1 MQAAPSRARDCARGT
16 TTPFPALALGLAAA
30 VSTLPL
36 ATPLPAHPQQRLF
49 TPEIALDVR
58 GVGIAAVT
66 DDGSRVAA
74 TVRTRRDRNGVDH
87 QRYGDPTYIS
97 PTRTR
102 LMVIDTR
109 SGERTWVHE
118 EPAQLRGFEWSP
130 DGGRLAY
137 FIVEDGGSG
146 GGVGSGDGGRS
157 GGGARYRLR
166 IFDASTGRAR
176 TVTLGTDREI
186 ASSSP
191 LVWSPDGAMLL
202 MGLRPDGWAA
212 EARAAFVALTE
223 APVIVQDSRNDFLA
237 WDRVRN
243 IAARQITALV
253 SPDDGSVRE
262 ILADVT
268 PSGPAF
274 SGDGSYITYST
285 ATRTKTSYTRR
296 DGTEYELFRLALAE
310 GNEPESLRDTGE
322 DRLSANWN
330 AARDAFAY
338 SERGS
343 VLVRRLGEDE
353 AVDVTEGHRGPEGAG
368 ESAGG
373 GEAAAGRGDSAA
385 GGAADDT
392 DSTRIRFSLQ
402 RWSPSGDQLLLS
414 SQDAWHLLDLGTDD
428 LRTLLELE
436 EDSDTRPR
444 RQVQAWSDDGR
455 NLYFS
460 YAARDRWQRGLKRLD
475 LVTGDIETLFLD
487 DNLYRSWNISDD
499 GGTIVYTMSDG
510 DRPDEIWTTP
520 TDRLAPRRL
529 TTSNPELD
537 DVALTRSEL
546 VEYLDVDGNTLY
558 GILYYPANYEPGRT
572 YPLVAEIYEQ
582 YFDNGFN
589 ENMNLITARGWFGF
603 RPSVRFEEGFPG
615 EAWLKAV
622 PNAINRIIERGLV
635 DPEKV
640 GVYGQSYGGYAT
652 NLLITQTDRF
662 AAAANVSGKVN
673 IISFLGDS
681 PKITTRNYA
690 AAEVGQD
697 RIGATL
703 WEQPHKYIEHSAV
716 MFADRIETPLLMLSG
731 EGDWNV
737 PATNQREM
745 YYALRRLEKEVVW
758 VHYTA
763 GGHGAGRAS
772 TAADF
777 VDHWRRMFDWFAE
790 HFGEEEGK
798 PVSEE
803 GGEVPRR

>member
-1 MQAAPSRARDCARGT
+1 MTGRRHP
-16 TTPFPALALGLAAA
+16 
-30 VSTLPL
+30 STLPL
-36 ATPLPAHPQQRLF
+36 VAGFAGTLALAPAIPLAAQAQQRLF
-49 TPEIALDVR
+49 TPEVALDVR

-66 DDGSRVAA
+66 RDGTRVAA
-74 TVRTRRDRNGVDH
+74 TVRTRRDRTDVDH

-97 PTRTR
+97 PVSTR

-118 EPAQLRGFEWSP
+118 EPAQIRGFAWSP
-130 DGGRLAY
+130 DGERLAY
-137 FIVEDGGSG
+137 FAVEDGDH
-146 GGVGSGDGGRS
+146 V
-157 GGGARYRLR
+157 LR
-166 IFDASTGRAR
+166 IFDANAGRAE
-176 TVTLGTDREI
+176 TVALGTDMQI

-191 LVWSPDGAMLL
+191 LVWAPDGASVLL
-202 MGLRPDGWAA
+202 GLRPTGWAA

-253 SPDDGSVRE
+253 SLDDGSVRE
-262 ILADVT
+262 ILSDAT
-268 PSGPAF
+268 PSGPGF
-274 SGDGSYITYST
+274 SEDGSYITYST

-296 DGTEYELFRLALAE
+296 DGTEYELFRLDLAD
-310 GNEPESLRDTGE
+310 GGEPESLRDTGE
-322 DRLSANWN
+322 ERMNVTWN
-330 AARDAFAY
+330 DARDAFAY
-338 SERGS
+338 ADDGS
-343 VLVRRLGEDE
+343 VYVRRLDEDE
-353 AVDVTEGHRGPEGAG
+353 AVDVTADHRGDPPADAGTDAEGGDDA
-368 ESAGG
+368 SA
-373 GEAAAGRGDSAA
+373 E
-385 GGAADDT
+385 
-392 DSTRIRFSLQ
+392 STRIRFSVQ
-402 RWSPSGDQLLLS
+402 RWSPDGDALLLA
-414 SQDAWHLLDLGTDD
+414 SQDAWHLLDLGSNE
-428 LRTLLELE
+428 LRTVLQLE
-436 EDSDTRPR
+436 DDADTRPR
-444 RQVQAWSDDGR
+444 RQVQGWSDDGR
-455 NLYFS
+455 HVHFS
-460 YAARDRWQRGLKRLD
+460 YSARDQWQRGLKRLD
-475 LVTGDIETLFLD
+475 VATGDIETLTLD
-487 DNLYRSWNISDD
+487 ANLYRSWNVSDD
-499 GGTIVYTMSDG
+499 GNTIVYTMSDG
-510 DRPDEIWTTP
+510 DHPDEIHVAGG
-520 TDRLAPRRL
+520 DLSAPRQL
-529 TTSNPELD
+529 ITSNPQLD

-546 VEYLDVDGNTLY
+546 VEFLDIDGNTLY
-558 GILYYPANYEPGRT
+558 GILYYPVGYEPGRK

-582 YFDNGFN
+582 FFDNGFN
-589 ENMNLITARGWFGF
+589 ENMNLITAQGWFGF

-622 PNAINRIIERGLV
+622 PNAINKIIERGLV

-745 YYALRRLEKEVVW
+745 YYALRRLGKEVVW

-777 VDHWRRMFDWFAE
+777 ADHWQRMFEWFAE
-790 HFGEEEGK
+790 HFGEEE
-798 PVSEE
+798 E
-803 GGEVPRR
+803 RRAATSDR

>member
-1 MQAAPSRARDCARGT
+1 MRTARH
-16 TTPFPALALGLAAA
+16 LAAVRPGAA
-30 VSTLPL
+30 VIATAAAFTAL
-36 ATPLPAHPQQRLF
+36 TPLPAHPQQRLF
-49 TPEIALDVR
+49 TPGIALDVQ
-58 GVGIAAVT
+58 GVSIAAVT

-74 TVRTRRDRNGVDH
+74 TVRTRRDRTGVDH

-97 PTRTR
+97 PTTTR

-146 GGVGSGDGGRS
+146 EGVGSGDGGRS
-157 GGGARYRLR
+157 GEGGRYRLR

-176 TVTLGTDREI
+176 TVALRTDRAI

-202 MGLRPDGWAA
+202 IGLRPDGWAA

-253 SPDDGSVRE
+253 SPQDGSVRE

-268 PSGPAF
+268 PSGPGF
-274 SGDGSYITYST
+274 SEDGSYITYST

-310 GNEPESLRDTGE
+310 GSEPESLRDTGE
-322 DRLSANWN
+322 ERLSANWN
-330 AARDAFAY
+330 AAREAFAY
-338 SERGS
+338 GERGS
-343 VLVRRLGEDE
+343 VFVRRLGEDE
-353 AVDVTEGHRGPEGAG
+353 AVDVTAEHRGPADEGVGAEDEG
-368 ESAGG
+368 GG
-373 GEAAAGRGDSAA
+373 GEGGGA
-385 GGAADDT
+385 GGTGDPDAADT

-402 RWSPSGDQLLLS
+402 RWSPSGDRLLLS
-414 SQDAWHLLDLGTDD
+414 SQDAWHLLDLGTGD

-436 EDSDTRPR
+436 GDDDTRPR

-455 NLYFS
+455 HLYFS
-460 YAARDRWQRGLKRLD
+460 YSARDRWQRGLKRLD
-475 LVTGDIETLFLD
+475 TASGAIETLMLD

-499 GGTIVYTMSDG
+499 GSTIVYTMSDG
-510 DRPDEIWTTP
+510 DHPDEIWTTA
-520 TDRLAPRRL
+520 TDRLAPRQL
-529 TTSNPELD
+529 TTSNPQLD

-589 ENMNLITARGWFGF
+589 ENMNLITAQGWFGF

-622 PNAINRIIERGLV
+622 PNAINKIIERGLV

-745 YYALRRLEKEVVW
+745 YYALRRLGKEVVW

-772 TAADF
+772 TPADF
-777 VDHWRRMFDWFAE
+777 VDHWQRMFDWFAE
-790 HFGEEEGK
+790 HFGEEDGK
-798 PVSEE
+798 PVSQ
-803 GGEVPRR
+803 GDGEASRR

>member
-1 MQAAPSRARDCARGT
+1 MPGRQHPSPLPLIAGFAG
-16 TTPFPALALGLAAA
+16 ALALTA
-30 VSTLPL
+30 
-36 ATPLPAHPQQRLF
+36 ATPLPAQPQQRPF
-49 TPEIALDVR
+49 TTEIALDVNL
-58 GVGIAAVT
+58 VSIAAVT
-66 DDGSRVAA
+66 DDGARVAA
-74 TVRTRRDRNGVDH
+74 TVRTRRDRTDVDH

-97 PTRTR
+97 PVSTR

-118 EPAQLRGFEWSP
+118 EPAQLRGFAWSP
-130 DGGRLAY
+130 DGDRLAY
-137 FIVEDGGSG
+137 FAVEDDAY
-146 GGVGSGDGGRS
+146 V
-157 GGGARYRLR
+157 LR
-166 IFDASTGRAR
+166 IFDANTGRAA
-176 TVTLGTDREI
+176 TVSPGTDKQI

-191 LVWSPDGAMLL
+191 LEWAPDGESVLV
-202 MGLRPDGWAA
+202 GLRPAGWAD

-243 IAARQITALV
+243 IAARQITALITL
-253 SPDDGSVRE
+253 DNGDVRQ
-262 ILADVT
+262 ILSGVT
-268 PSGPAF
+268 PAGAGF
-274 SGDGSYITYST
+274 SEDGSYITYST

-310 GNEPESLRDTGE
+310 GSEPESLRDTGE
-322 DRLSANWN
+322 ERMNVTWN
-330 AARDAFAY
+330 DARDAFAY
-338 SERGS
+338 ADDGS
-343 VLVRRLGEDE
+343 VYVRRLGEDE
-353 AVDVTEGHRGPEGAG
+353 AVDVTADHRGVPPDTE
-368 ESAGG
+368 E
-373 GEAAAGRGDSAA
+373 GEAGDDAVA
-385 GGAADDT
+385 
-392 DSTRIRFSLQ
+392 DSTRIRFSVE
-402 RWSPSGDQLLLS
+402 RWSPSGDALLLT
-414 SQDAWHLLDLGTDD
+414 SQDAWHLLDLGSAD
-428 LRTLLELE
+428 LRTPLELE
-436 EDSDTRPR
+436 DDDDTRPR
-444 RQVQAWSDDGR
+444 RQVQGWSDDGR
-455 NLYFS
+455 HLYFS
-460 YAARDRWQRGLKRLD
+460 QSARDRWQRGLQRLD
-475 LVTGDIETLFLD
+475 TTTGATETLALD
-487 DNLYRSWNISDD
+487 SNLYRSWNISDD

-510 DRPDEIWTTP
+510 DHPDEIWAARG
-520 TDRLAPRRL
+520 DLSAPRRL
-529 TTSNPELD
+529 TTSNPQLD
-537 DVALTRSEL
+537 NVALTRSEL
-546 VEYLDVDGNTLY
+546 IEFLDVDGNTLY
-558 GILYYPANYEPGRT
+558 GILYYPAGYEPGRT

-582 YFDNGFN
+582 FFDNGYN
-589 ENMNLITARGWFGF
+589 ENMNLITAQGWFGF

-615 EAWLKAV
+615 EAWMKAV
-622 PNAINRIIERGLV
+622 PNAINKIIERGLV
-635 DPEKV
+635 DPDKV

-745 YYALRRLEKEVVW
+745 YYALRRLGKEVVW

-777 VDHWRRMFDWFAE
+777 ADHWQRMFDWFAE
-790 HFGEEEGK
+790 HFGEEAK
-798 PVSEE
+798 PVSQ
-803 GGEVPRR
+803 GQ

>member
-1 MQAAPSRARDCARGT
+1 MRILRH
-16 TTPFPALALGLAAA
+16 PATISGAAA
-30 VSTLPL
+30 FAVGLLTL
-36 ATPLPAHPQQRLF
+36 ATPSPAHPQQPF
-49 TPEIALDVR
+49 TPEIALDVSS
-58 GVGIAAVT
+58 VSIAAVT
-66 DDGSRVAA
+66 PDGAHVAA
-74 TVRTRRDRNGVDH
+74 TVRTRRDRTDVDH
-87 QRYGDPTYIS
+87 NRYGDPTYIS
-97 PTRTR
+97 PGSMR

-109 SGERTWVHE
+109 TGTRTWVHDA
-118 EPAQLRGFEWSP
+118 PAQLRGFAWSP
-130 DGGRLAY
+130 DGTRLAY
-137 FIVEDGGSG
+137 FAVEDGE
-146 GGVGSGDGGRS
+146 
-157 GGGARYRLR
+157 YRLR
-166 IFDASTGRAR
+166 IFDAAAGTGRAVPVR
-176 TVTLGTDREI
+176 ADREI

-191 LVWSPDGAMLL
+191 LVWAPEGDAVLL
-202 MGLRPDGWAA
+202 GLRPDGWTA

-253 SPDDGSVRE
+253 STNDGTVEE
-262 ILADVT
+262 ILTDSA
-268 PSGPAF
+268 PSDPGFAE
-274 SGDGSYITYST
+274 DGSYITYAT

-296 DGTEYELFRLALAE
+296 DGTEYELFRLGLTD
-310 GNEPESLRDTGE
+310 GGEPESLRDTGE
-322 DRLSANWN
+322 ERLTVSWN
-330 AARDAFAY
+330 DARDAFAY
-338 SERGS
+338 GDDGS
-343 VLVRRLGEDE
+343 VFVRRLDEDE
-353 AVDVTEGHRGPEGAG
+353 AIDVTERHRVGTAG
-368 ESAGG
+368 SQSDSGGGERPGAGG
-373 GEAAAGRGDSAA
+373 GSGDPEPGADPDPDSA
-385 GGAADDT
+385 T
-392 DSTRIRFSLQ
+392 IRFSVD
-402 RWSPSGDQLLLS
+402 RWSPSGDLLLLTS
-414 SQDAWHLLDLGTDD
+414 EDAWHLLDLQSND

-436 EDSDTRPR
+436 EDEDARPR
-444 RQVQAWSDDGR
+444 RQLQGWSGDDR
-455 NLYFS
+455 HLYFS
-460 YAARDRWQRGLKRLD
+460 YSARDRWQRGLKRMD
-475 LVTGDIETLFLD
+475 TASGDVEALLLD
-487 DNLYRSWNISDD
+487 DALYRSWNVSDD
-499 GGTIVYTMSDG
+499 GATVVYTMSDG
-510 DRPDEIWTTP
+510 DRPDEIWTTATNMP
-520 TDRLAPRRL
+520 APRRL
-529 TTSNPELD
+529 TTSNPQLD

-558 GILYYPANYEPGRT
+558 GILYFPAGYVEGRT

-582 YFDNGFN
+582 FFDNGFN
-589 ENMNLITARGWFGF
+589 ENMNLITAQGWFGF

-615 EAWLKAV
+615 EAWFKAV
-622 PNAINRIIERGLV
+622 PNAINKIIERGLV
-635 DPEKV
+635 DPDKV

-772 TAADF
+772 TAVDF
-777 VDHWRRMFDWFAE
+777 VDHWQRMFDWFAE
-790 HFGEEEGK
+790 HFGEDEG
-798 PVSEE
+798 PVS
-803 GGEVPRR
+803 

>member
-1 MQAAPSRARDCARGT
+1 MTGRRHPSVLPFAAGFAG
-16 TTPFPALALGLAAA
+16 ALALAA
-30 VSTLPL
+30 
-36 ATPLPAHPQQRLF
+36 ATPLPAQPQQRLF

-66 DDGSRVAA
+66 RDGARVAA
-74 TVRTRRDRNGVDH
+74 TVRTRRDRTDVDH

-97 PTRTR
+97 PVSTR

-118 EPAQLRGFEWSP
+118 EPAQIRGFAWSP
-130 DGGRLAY
+130 DGERLAY
-137 FIVEDGGSG
+137 FAVEDGDH
-146 GGVGSGDGGRS
+146 V
-157 GGGARYRLR
+157 LR
-166 IFDASTGRAR
+166 IFDANAGRAE
-176 TVTLGTDREI
+176 TVALGTDMQI

-191 LVWSPDGAMLL
+191 LVWDPDGASVLL
-202 MGLRPDGWAA
+202 GLRPAGWAD

-253 SPDDGSVRE
+253 SLDDGSVRE
-262 ILADVT
+262 ILSDAT
-268 PSGPAF
+268 PSGPGF
-274 SGDGSYITYST
+274 SEDGSYITYST

-296 DGTEYELFRLALAE
+296 DGTEYELFRLDLAD
-310 GNEPESLRDTGE
+310 GGEPESLRDTGE
-322 DRLSANWN
+322 ERMNVTWN
-330 AARDAFAY
+330 DARDAFAY
-338 SERGS
+338 SEQGS
-343 VLVRRLGEDE
+343 VYVRRLDEDE
-353 AVDVTEGHRGPEGAG
+353 AMDVTADHRGDPPANAETDPEGG
-368 ESAGG
+368 EDA
-373 GEAAAGRGDSAA
+373 DS
-385 GGAADDT
+385 
-392 DSTRIRFSLQ
+392 SRIRFSVQ
-402 RWSPSGDQLLLS
+402 RWSPSGDALLLS
-414 SQDAWHLLDLGTDD
+414 SQDAWHLLDLDSND
-428 LRTLLELE
+428 LRTVLQLEDDE
-436 EDSDTRPR
+436 DTRPR
-444 RQVQAWSDDGR
+444 RQVQGWSDDGR
-455 NLYFS
+455 HVHFS
-460 YAARDRWQRGLKRLD
+460 FSARDRWQRGLKRLD
-475 LVTGDIETLFLD
+475 TVSGTVETLTLD
-487 DNLYRSWNISDD
+487 TGLYRSWNVSED
-499 GGTIVYTMSDG
+499 GNTIVYTMSDG
-510 DRPDEIWTTP
+510 DHPDEIHVARG
-520 TDRLAPRRL
+520 DLSAPRQL
-529 TTSNPELD
+529 TSSNPQLD

-546 VEYLDVDGNTLY
+546 IEYLDVDGNTLY
-558 GILYYPANYEPGRT
+558 GILYYPANYEPGRK

-582 YFDNGFN
+582 FFDNGFN
-589 ENMNLITARGWFGF
+589 ENMNLITAQGWFGF

-622 PNAINRIIERGLV
+622 PNAINKIIERGLV
-635 DPEKV
+635 DPDKV

-745 YYALRRLEKEVVW
+745 YYALRRLGKEVVW

-777 VDHWRRMFDWFAE
+777 ADHWQRMFDWFAE
-790 HFGEEEGK
+790 HFGAEEE
-798 PVSEE
+798 
-803 GGEVPRR
+803 RRAATSDR